1 MNLQAMAS
9 FDHAHSKIIESTF
22 SFPEV
27 VTAPKKSVYSL
38 CSFLGYSQFS
48 SPVTRL
54 ATTTFY
60 HAQSRNFQ
68 PPFNLREFVP
78 AWKHENIE
86 LTSFVHS

>member
-38 CSFLGYSQFS
+38 CSFLRYSQFS

-60 HAQSRNFQ
+60 HAQPRNFQ
-68 PPFNLREFVP
+68 SPFNLHEFVP
-78 AWKHENIE
+78 A
-86 LTSFVHS
+86 